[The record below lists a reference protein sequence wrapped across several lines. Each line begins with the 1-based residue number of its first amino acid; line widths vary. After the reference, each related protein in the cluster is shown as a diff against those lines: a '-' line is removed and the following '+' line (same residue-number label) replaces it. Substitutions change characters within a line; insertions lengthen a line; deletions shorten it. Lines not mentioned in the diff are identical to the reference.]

1 MTHDD
6 NRGLGNFGIAKT
18 AVSKDQLSRRI
29 IIQTFHTRCSNCN
42 CIRNA
47 IIFVR
52 SKTRWH
58 SKLVLSAR
66 V

>member
-18 AVSKDQLSRRI
+18 AVSKDLLSQRI

-42 CIRNA
+42 E
-47 IIFVR
+47 
-52 SKTRWH
+52 SG
-58 SKLVLSAR
+58 SYLLYS
-66 V
+66 

>member
-18 AVSKDQLSRRI
+18 AVSKAQLSQRI

-42 CIRNA
+42 ESGNYLLY
-47 IIFVR
+47 
-52 SKTRWH
+52 S
-58 SKLVLSAR
+58 
-66 V
+66 